1 MADIQFLDI
10 IDSCLATSSRILARN
25 ITRIYDASL
34 QPIGLNINQLG
45 ILLTVQ
51 GLSQELSSQGMIE
64 YPRVTLIATKLGMDI
79 STLSRNL
86 RNLEGQGLI
95 TLENTP
101 ESRRVKEVRLTK
113 NGFEIINQAFPLW
126 QKIHEKLRNELD
138 ESVFKDLVAQI
149 SDANVIVTKLMNEM

>member
-1 MADIQFLDI
+1 MSETQFLDI

-25 ITRIYDASL
+25 ITRIYDAAL

-45 ILLTVQ
+45 ILLTIQ
-51 GLSQELSSQGMIE
+51 GLSQELSTQTLTE
-64 YPRVTLIATKLGMDI
+64 YPKVSLIALKLGMDV

-86 RNLEGQGLI
+86 RNLESQRLI

-113 NGFEIINQAFPLW
+113 NGLEKVMNAFPLW
-126 QKIHEKLRNELD
+126 QEIHDKLKSELKD
-138 ESVFKDLVAQI
+138 SVFQALVGQI
-149 SDANVIVTKLMNEM
+149 YDANHVISNLMEEM